1 MAPSSALY
9 GTFISP
15 IMALLAALSWH
26 LHSPIMAP
34 SSALSWHL
42 HQPYHG
48 TFTSPIMAPSPAL
61 SWHLHQPY
69 HGTFIS
75 PIMAPFSLVV
85 VKVTTAHASGV
96 GGNTNMGVSAKG
108 HQRIPA
114 VSCIVVS
121 IKVCDIISGCCNA
134 RCTVQYACKIL
145 SLSSVLA
152 LMCSY
157 LEGHL

>member
-1 MAPSSALY
+1 MAPPSPLSWHLRQPYMAPSSALSWHFWQPY
-9 GTFISP
+9 HGTFI
-15 IMALLAALSWH
+15 
-26 LHSPIMAP
+26 
-34 SSALSWHL
+34 ALSWHL

-48 TFTSPIMAPSPAL
+48 TFISPIMAPSPAL